1 MLCLY
6 NSTVKPK
13 ARNVGRHSP
22 ILATTNDPV
31 ALRCEAE
38 GWPRPHIYWLKDNNI
53 SLYEK
58 DGYYVENIPTR
69 GSKVKSN
76 ASELTIVAA
85 QPDNSGEF
93 TCVAV
98 NEIGMS
104 KYNITVVV
112 SGKKNIY
119 LFTYNFFIYFC
130 CVLFVCKLTV
140 NVRRSVCC
148 KPVALKRVKIN
159 L

>member
-6 NSTVKPK
+6 NSTDKPK
-13 ARNVGRHSP
+13 ARNVGDHSP
-22 ILATTNDPV
+22 KLAWTNDRV

-38 GWPRPHIYWLKDNNI
+38 GWPRPHIYWLKDNKNI
-53 SLYEK
+53 SSYEK
-58 DGYYVENIPTR
+58 EGYYIENIPTR
-69 GSKVKSN
+69 GSKVKSI

-98 NEIGMS
+98 NEIGVS

-112 SGKKNIY
+112 SGKKIIY
-119 LFTYNFFIYFC
+119 LFTYSFTY
-130 CVLFVCKLTV
+130 LFLLRLVCLSVDSKRSA
-140 NVRRSVCC
+140 VRMLQTCS
-148 KPVALKRVKIN
+148 LKAGKN
-159 L
+159 

>member
-6 NSTVKPK
+6 NSTDKPK
-13 ARNVGRHSP
+13 ARNVGDHSP
-22 ILATTNDPV
+22 ILATTNDRV

-38 GWPRPHIYWLKDNNI
+38 GWPRPHIFWLKDNKYI
-53 SLYEK
+53 SFYEK
-58 DGYYVENIPTR
+58 DGYYIGNIPTR
-69 GSKVKSN
+69 GSKVKSI

-98 NEIGMS
+98 NEIGVS

-112 SGKKNIY
+112 SGKKIIY
-119 LFTYNFFIYFC
+119 LFTYSFIY
-130 CVLFVCKLTV
+130 LFLLRLVCL
-140 NVRRSVCC
+140 
-148 KPVALKRVKIN
+148 
-159 L
+159 

>member
-38 GWPRPHIYWLKDNNI
+38 GWPRPHIYWLKDNKNI

-58 DGYYVENIPTR
+58 DEYDIQNIPTR
-69 GSKVKSN
+69 GSKVKSI

-98 NEIGMS
+98 NEIGVS

-112 SGKKNIY
+112 SGKKIIY
-119 LFTYNFFIYFC
+119 LFTYSFIYY
-130 CVLFVCKLTV
+130 L
-140 NVRRSVCC
+140 CC
-148 KPVALKRVKIN
+148 KPVALKREKIN